1 MAAPSHIYAPALLC
15 NTTSNFDTGMFRLS
29 FLRSMFGVVFR
40 LLQKT
45 LALFFQSVLA
55 ACVWFG
61 TLAKEWPI
69 GC

>member
-1 MAAPSHIYAPALLC
+1 MAAPSHIHAPAFTC
-15 NTTSNFDTGMFRLS
+15 NTTSNFDSAMFRLS

-40 LLQKT
+40 LLQMT

-61 TLAKEWPI
+61 TLAKEWAI
-69 GC
+69 GG

>member
-29 FLRSMFGVVFR
+29 FLRSMIGDVFR

-45 LALFFQSVLA
+45 PSLFFQSVLA
-55 ACVWFG
+55 ACAWFG
-61 TLAKEWPI
+61 TLPKEGAI